1 MSFSMYAMG
10 SVYRSAGQI
19 TFEAFY
25 EEGSR
30 ITSAIKQD
38 GTAIEQIG
46 ERYVRAGEA
55 YETMA
60 TEVRRDLGDS
70 MKKAFRSVDHLLES
84 LELEANAANERAV
97 RILGYNSLE
106 ITAESVAQMRYYDS
120 RVAETLREMKPGS
133 VLKLIRS
140 GQNPLQM
147 SMEELGNVIRELS
160 DQGMEDMPAHSDS
173 GTASQE
179 ESSSRFLW
187 KLEKQHGISEEERSS
202 YIGIYR
208 LLHQIEKSDGAAI
221 GAVVEAEIG
230 RAHV

>member
-1 MSFSMYAMG
+1 MTTEAAVQLLKKGIRLDTENLTQIVEGLRELENSYYQKLCEEQGDGADSQTAALLQEVAEKRQESMSFSMYAMG

-106 ITAESVAQMRYYDS
+106 ITAESVAQMRYY
-120 RVAETLREMKPGS
+120 V
-133 VLKLIRS
+133 
-140 GQNPLQM
+140 
-147 SMEELGNVIRELS
+147 
-160 DQGMEDMPAHSDS
+160 
-173 GTASQE
+173 
-179 ESSSRFLW
+179 
-187 KLEKQHGISEEERSS
+187 
-202 YIGIYR
+202 
-208 LLHQIEKSDGAAI
+208 
-221 GAVVEAEIG
+221 
-230 RAHV
+230 